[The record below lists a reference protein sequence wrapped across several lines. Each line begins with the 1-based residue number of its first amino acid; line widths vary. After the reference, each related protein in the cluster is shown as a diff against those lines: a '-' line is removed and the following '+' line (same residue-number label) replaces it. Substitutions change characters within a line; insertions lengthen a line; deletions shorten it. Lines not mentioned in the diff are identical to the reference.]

1 MKIIS
6 DLGIFFLRGLCVPK
20 SGGIVARRPGPGGLT
35 PAARPWWPGP
45 SVYPDSRVELERG
58 SVPKLSECHSLAV
71 VLLVLV
77 VNVSDQT
84 SLKLLVTFFMQFL
97 NTREKVTNNLY

>member
-1 MKIIS
+1 MY
-6 DLGIFFLRGLCVPK
+6 L
-20 SGGIVARRPGPGGLT
+20 
-35 PAARPWWPGP
+35 
-45 SVYPDSRVELERG
+45 DSRVELERG

-97 NTREKVTNNLY
+97 DTREKVTNNLY